1 LSLREAPIDI
11 RPLGTAHAE
20 LVYRHGAVA
29 TVIFVVIFAALAWV
43 WDGSDGQRS
52 APVLLPFV
60 SLLLGPH
67 R

>member
-1 LSLREAPIDI
+1 LPSREALIDI
-11 RPLGTAHAE
+11 RPLGTVHAE
-20 LVYRHGAVA
+20 PVYRHGAVA

-43 WDGSDGQRS
+43 WEGSDGQRS
-52 APVLLPFV
+52 APVLLPFA